1 MQWVV
6 STDCI
11 KIDCQNVPKYS
22 AAASHSLKATN
33 TNVRI
38 DYLLGSA
45 RGSVGL
51 EDVMIGQYAIS
62 SQVFG
67 EHCREMISFDL

>member
-22 AAASHSLKATN
+22 AAASRSLKATN
-33 TNVRI
+33 ANVRI

-67 EHCREMISFDL
+67 EHCREVISFDL